1 LPLPGRGPLGDAVQ
15 APAMEKRARFIAQ
28 AWAATT
34 VLAGSRAG
42 AQSTPLSRPL
52 RIAIAPS
59 DGVTS
64 VVYAKA
70 AGMFERAG
78 LDVQIDTQGNGA
90 AVAAAIVS
98 GTYDIGNSS
107 LTSVLLAHEKGI
119 PFTFVA
125 PAGVYD
131 ARTPFTGAL
140 LLKDS
145 TARLDKDAEH
155 AIIGLVSLSG
165 TGHDAFCGWV
175 EQHGGDP
182 STIRF
187 VEVPFSAAA
196 AALETHRVV
205 ASETVTPAMT
215 SALDTGNFRFLPVY
229 SGIGPQ
235 FLISAWFTT
244 KDFAGKYRETVRTF
258 ARVVAAA
265 GTYANAHHA
274 ETAPIMSEFTK
285 IPVDVMLRMP
295 RALQGVTL
303 SAGLITP
310 VITAAAR
317 YGSLKRAF
325 PAAEIIEGAA

>member
-1 LPLPGRGPLGDAVQ
+1 MD
-15 APAMEKRARFIAQ
+15 KRAGFLSHAG
-28 AWAATT
+28 AAATA
-34 VLAGSRAG
+34 VLLGGMRVG
-42 AQSTPLSRPL
+42 AQSPPAGRPL

-70 AGMFERAG
+70 AGLFEKAG
-78 LDVQIDTQGNGA
+78 LDVQIDTQSNGA

-98 GTYDIGNSS
+98 GSYDIGNSS
-107 LTSVLLAHEKGI
+107 LTSVFAAHEKGI

-131 ARTPFTGAL
+131 ARAPFTGAIV
-140 LLKDS
+140 LKDS
-145 TARLDKDAEH
+145 PLRLDKDAEH
-155 AIIGLVSLSG
+155 AVIGLVSLSG

-196 AALETHRVV
+196 AALEAHRIV

-215 SALDTGNFRFLPVY
+215 TALDTGNFRFIPVY
-229 SGIGPQ
+229 SGIAPQ
-235 FLISAWFTT
+235 FLISAWFASTDYVA
-244 KDFAGKYRETVRTF
+244 KNRETVRTF
-258 ARVVAAA
+258 ARVVASA

-274 ETAPIMSEFTK
+274 ETAPIMAEFTK

-303 SAGLITP
+303 SVGLIQP
-310 VITAAAR
+310 VIAAAAK
-317 YGSLKRAF
+317 YGVLKRAF
-325 PAAEIIEGAA
+325 PASEIIGV

>member
-1 LPLPGRGPLGDAVQ
+1 MRPSRIRRAAFVARAGTAAAV
-15 APAMEKRARFIAQ
+15 AL
-28 AWAATT
+28 
-34 VLAGSRAG
+34 LAGSRAG
-42 AQSTPLSRPL
+42 AQSAPLGRPL

-70 AGMFERAG
+70 AGLFEKAG
-78 LDVQIDTQGNGA
+78 LDVQIDTQSNGA

-98 GTYDIGNSS
+98 GAYDIGNSS
-107 LTSVLLAHEKGI
+107 ITSIFLAQEKGI

-131 ARTPFTGAL
+131 AKAPFSGAL
-140 LLKDS
+140 ALKDS
-145 TARLDKDAEH
+145 PVRLDKDAEH
-155 AIIGLVSLSG
+155 AVIGLVSLSG
-165 TGHDAFCGWV
+165 TGHDAFCAWV

-187 VEVPFSAAA
+187 IEVPFSAAT
-196 AALETHRVV
+196 AALETHRVI
-205 ASETVTPAMT
+205 AAETVTPAMT
-215 SALDTGNFRFLPVY
+215 SALDTGAFRFIPVY
-229 SGIGPQ
+229 GAIAPQ
-235 FLISAWFTT
+235 FLISAWFAS
-244 KDFAGKYRETVRTF
+244 KDFSGKYRETVRTF

-303 SAGLITP
+303 SPGLIQP
-310 VITAAAR
+310 VIAAAAK
-317 YGSLKRAF
+317 YGSLKKAF
-325 PAAEIIEGAA
+325 PAQEIIEGAVLPS

>member
-1 LPLPGRGPLGDAVQ
+1 MNATPGMRSPRTR
-15 APAMEKRARFIAQ
+15 RATFVAL
-28 AWAATT
+28 AAA

-42 AQSTPLSRPL
+42 AQAAALGRPL

-64 VVYAKA
+64 VVYAKT
-70 AGMFERAG
+70 AGLFAKAG
-78 LDVQIDTQGNGA
+78 LDVQIDTQSNGA

-98 GTYDIGNSS
+98 GAYDIGNSS

-131 ARTPFTGAL
+131 ARAPFTGAL
-140 LLKDS
+140 ALKDS
-145 TARLDKDAEH
+145 PVRLDKDAEH
-155 AIIGLVSLSG
+155 EVIGLVSLSG
-165 TGHDAFCGWV
+165 TGHDAFSAWV

-182 STIRF
+182 TTIRF
-187 VEVPFSAAA
+187 VEVPFSTAA
-196 AALETHRVV
+196 AALETHRVI

-215 SALDTGNFRFLPVY
+215 SALDTGTFRFIPVY
-229 SGIGPQ
+229 GAIASQ

-310 VITAAAR
+310 VIVAAAK

-325 PAAEIIEGAA
+325 PASEIIESAVTG